1 VELADGRP
9 VVHCVEGSDLVD
21 SARRHFE
28 DASDLVHDG
37 DGSEAVLALAQV
49 EQGHDGGLLVLG
61 RIPLEDLGD
70 ERLILRVKLERDI
83 WVVVGGV
90 SVL

>member
-1 VELADGRP
+1 MEFADRRP
-9 VVHCVEGSDLVD
+9 VVHSVEGSDLVD

-28 DASDLVHDG
+28 DAGDLVHDG
-37 DGSEAVLALAQV
+37 DRGEAVLALAQV

-61 RIPLEDLGD
+61 RVPLEDLGH
-70 ERLILRVKLERDI
+70 ERLILRVELKRDVR
-83 WVVVGGV
+83 VVVGGV